1 MRFHIHTYGCQMNVR
16 DSEAVEALLLAA
28 GHEKAVG
35 EADADL
41 VIVNSCTVRQKA
53 EEKAVGKAGY
63 LCSTGKVVG
72 LMGCAVKRMGE
83 QVFARLPKLDFA
95 VGPRRF
101 GLIPRL
107 LERIAAGERR
117 ILEVGDDDVPFGL
130 DAHPD
135 IARAGTS
142 AQFQSYVTVLLGCD
156 NRCSYC
162 IVPDVRGHEYSRPA
176 REVIAEVRCLAER
189 GVKEVCLLG
198 QSVLRYGVR
207 NRAWAEDEPNPHGY
221 TEAFP
226 RLLAALNE
234 IPCLERIRFTS
245 AHPKGCT
252 DELVRV
258 YRECPKVCRHLHLPV
273 QSGSDRI
280 LAEMGRHYTRAEYLA
295 AVRRLRAFDP
305 EFAVTTDVIVGYP
318 GETEADFEA
327 TRSLMEEAEFDNAF
341 VFKYSPRP
349 GTRSAAL
356 EDDVPTAEKERRN
369 QVLLADQET
378 RGLRRN
384 EALVGTVRE
393 VMVEGPSK
401 RNRARWSGR
410 DSGNR
415 IVVWDIGGADTTK
428 PTQSG
433 DGLQPSQKIGTLL
446 RIRITEAHPQ
456 ILVGTPIGSNGS
468 F

>member
-1 MRFHIHTYGCQMNVR
+1 
-16 DSEAVEALLLAA
+16 
-28 GHEKAVG
+28 
-35 EADADL
+35 
-41 VIVNSCTVRQKA
+41 
-53 EEKAVGKAGY
+53 
-63 LCSTGKVVG
+63 
-72 LMGCAVKRMGE
+72 MGCAVKRMGE

-117 ILEVGDDDVPFGL
+117 ILEVGDDDVPLGL

-207 NRAWAEDEPNPHGY
+207 NRAWTEDEPNPHGY

-295 AVRRLRAFDP
+295 AVGRLRAFDP

-327 TRSLMEEAEFDNAF
+327 TRSLMEEAQFDNAF

-384 EALVGTVRE
+384 EALVDTVRE

-428 PTQSG
+428 LTQSG
-433 DGLQPSQKIGTLL
+433 DGLRPSQKIGTLL
-446 RIRITEAHPQ
+446 RVKITEAHPQ

>member
-1 MRFHIHTYGCQMNVR
+1 MNVR

-117 ILEVGDDDVPFGL
+117 ILEVGDDDVPLGL

-280 LAEMGRHYTRAEYLA
+280 LAEMGRHYTRAEYLE
-295 AVRRLRAFDP
+295 AVGRLRAFDP

-327 TRSLMEEAEFDNAF
+327 TRSLMEEAQFDNAF

-369 QVLLADQET
+369 QLLLADQET

-433 DGLQPSQKIGTLL
+433 DGLRPSQKIGTLL
-446 RIRITEAHPQ
+446 RVKITEAHPQ

>member
-117 ILEVGDDDVPFGL
+117 ILEVGDDDVPLGL

-295 AVRRLRAFDP
+295 AVGRLRAFDP

-428 PTQSG
+428 PTQCG
-433 DGLQPSQKIGTLL
+433 DGLRPSQKIGTLL
-446 RIRITEAHPQ
+446 RVKITEAHPQ

>member
-1 MRFHIHTYGCQMNVR
+1 MNVR

-117 ILEVGDDDVPFGL
+117 ILEVGDDDVPLGL

-295 AVRRLRAFDP
+295 AVGRLRAFDP

-369 QVLLADQET
+369 QLLLADQET

-428 PTQSG
+428 PTPSG
-433 DGLQPSQKIGTLL
+433 DGLWPSQKIGTLL
-446 RIRITEAHPQ
+446 RLKITEAHPQ

>member
-1 MRFHIHTYGCQMNVR
+1 MNVR

-41 VIVNSCTVRQKA
+41 VIINSCTVRQKA

-63 LCSTGKVVG
+63 LCSAGKVVG

-117 ILEVGDDDVPFGL
+117 ILEVGDDDVPLGL

-280 LAEMGRHYTRAEYLA
+280 LSEMGRHYTRAEYLA
-295 AVRRLRAFDP
+295 AVGRLRAFDP

-327 TRSLMEEAEFDNAF
+327 TRSLMEEAQFDNAF

-433 DGLQPSQKIGTLL
+433 DGLRPSQKIGTLL
-446 RIRITEAHPQ
+446 RVKITEAHPQ

>member
-1 MRFHIHTYGCQMNVR
+1 MNVR

-117 ILEVGDDDVPFGL
+117 ILEVGDDDVPLGL

-295 AVRRLRAFDP
+295 AVGRLRAFDP

-401 RNRARWSGR
+401 RNSARWSGR

-428 PTQSG
+428 PTQCG
-433 DGLQPSQKIGTLL
+433 DGIRPSQKIGTLL
-446 RIRITEAHPQ
+446 RVKITEAHPQ

>member
-1 MRFHIHTYGCQMNVR
+1 MNVR

-295 AVRRLRAFDP
+295 AVGRLRAFDP

-349 GTRSAAL
+349 GTRSSAL

-401 RNRARWSGR
+401 RNSARWSGR

-433 DGLQPSQKIGTLL
+433 DGLRPSQKIGTLL
-446 RIRITEAHPQ
+446 RLKITEAHPQ

>member
-1 MRFHIHTYGCQMNVR
+1 MNVR

-117 ILEVGDDDVPFGL
+117 ILEVGDDDVPLGL

-295 AVRRLRAFDP
+295 AVGRLRAFDP

-401 RNRARWSGR
+401 RNSARWSGR

-433 DGLQPSQKIGTLL
+433 DGLRPSQKIGTLL
-446 RIRITEAHPQ
+446 RLKITEAHPQ

>member
-53 EEKAVGKAGY
+53 EEKAVGKVGY

-117 ILEVGDDDVPFGL
+117 ILEVGDDDVPLGL

-142 AQFQSYVTVLLGCD
+142 AQFQNYVTVLLGCD

-295 AVRRLRAFDP
+295 AVGRLRAFDP

-428 PTQSG
+428 PPQSG
-433 DGLQPSQKIGTLL
+433 DGLRPSQKIGTLL
-446 RIRITEAHPQ
+446 RVKITEAHPQ